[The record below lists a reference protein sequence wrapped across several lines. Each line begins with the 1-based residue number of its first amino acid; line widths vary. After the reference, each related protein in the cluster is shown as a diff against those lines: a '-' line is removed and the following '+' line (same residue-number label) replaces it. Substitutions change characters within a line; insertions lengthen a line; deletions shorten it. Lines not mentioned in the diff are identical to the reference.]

1 MNLAG
6 NLGKHYSSIVS
17 RNVLNAHECES
28 FKSKSNTD
36 KSLGFFIHGLQLA
49 TIRCNIY
56 IVMISD
62 EAVIGRKGWMPDD
75 SVMHVCACVLV
86 R

>member
-1 MNLAG
+1 MHMNVNHLKANLTLTKVLA
-6 NLGKHYSSIVS
+6 
-17 RNVLNAHECES
+17 
-28 FKSKSNTD
+28 
-36 KSLGFFIHGLQLA
+36 FFIHGLQLA
-49 TIRCNIY
+49 TIHCDIY